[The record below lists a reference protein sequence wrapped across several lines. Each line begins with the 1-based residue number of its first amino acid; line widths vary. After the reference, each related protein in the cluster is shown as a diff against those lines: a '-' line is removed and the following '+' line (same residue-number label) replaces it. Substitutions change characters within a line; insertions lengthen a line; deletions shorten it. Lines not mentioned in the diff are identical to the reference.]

1 MYGKLVLV
9 YEGERLLG
17 EVELQHQGG
26 GVWGEE
32 IKEIRISHYSPP
44 SERCP
49 PLAVLHT
56 IKLHR
61 NMLQIGI
68 YCQECGLAAF
78 SFACHLSQR

>member
-49 PLAVLHT
+49 PLAVL
-56 IKLHR
+56 IP
-61 NMLQIGI
+61 
-68 YCQECGLAAF
+68 
-78 SFACHLSQR
+78 